1 MVVIVISNIIL
12 DYPIVKCIN
21 TFMQIKKT
29 YSILQFAKVLVGDS
43 KKPTKPI
50 NQKTRKRY
58 ND

>member
-1 MVVIVISNIIL
+1 MAVIVISNIIL

-29 YSILQFAKVLVGDS
+29 YLILQFAKVLVGDS

-50 NQKTRKRY
+50 NQKTRKR
-58 ND
+58 